1 MSKRSVAVIFGGASS
16 EYEVSLR
23 SASFVIS
30 GVDREK
36 YDLTM
41 VGITKKGQW
50 FLYTGPENAIADDSW
65 NRPEYVTPAVLP
77 PDPSYHGLLVFSPDG
92 VRTIPLDA
100 VFPVLHGKNGEDG
113 TIQGVFQMA
122 QIPFVGCGVL
132 SSAVC
137 MDKAITHTIL
147 DQAGIP
153 NAMWADVYP
162 WDLESFDELEAELSD
177 TLGYPMFIKPA
188 NAGSSVGVSKA
199 VDKTALLEGLKLAFQ
214 HDGKAIVEE
223 FIKGREVE
231 CAVFGNHAAKA
242 SVLGEIAPKKEF
254 YDYEAKYEDDSTDLY
269 IPARIPAETAD
280 LVRELALAAFESLGC
295 EGLARVDFF
304 VQDDGIILNEVN
316 TLPGFTG
323 ISMYPKLMLAAGETY
338 PGLLD
343 SLITL
348 ALERAGGIHD

>member
-77 PDPSYHGLLVFSPDG
+77 PAPSYHGLLVFSPDG
-92 VRTIPLDA
+92 VRTIQLDA

-147 DQAGIP
+147 DQAGVP

-231 CAVFGNHAAKA
+231 CAVFGNHGAKA

-323 ISMYPKLMLAAGETY
+323 ISMYPKLMMEGGMSPYDLVGGLIELAFQK
-338 PGLLD
+338 
-343 SLITL
+343 
-348 ALERAGGIHD
+348 

>member
-147 DQAGIP
+147 DQAGVP

-162 WDLESFDELEAELSD
+162 WDLDDFDELEAELAD
-177 TLGYPMFIKPA
+177 TLGYPVFIKPA

-316 TLPGFTG
+316 TL
-323 ISMYPKLMLAAGETY
+323 
-338 PGLLD
+338 
-343 SLITL
+343 L
-348 ALERAGGIHD
+348 ALPASACIPS

>member
-1 MSKRSVAVIFGGASS
+1 
-16 EYEVSLR
+16 
-23 SASFVIS
+23 
-30 GVDREK
+30 
-36 YDLTM
+36 
-41 VGITKKGQW
+41 
-50 FLYTGPENAIADDSW
+50 
-65 NRPEYVTPAVLP
+65 
-77 PDPSYHGLLVFSPDG
+77 
-92 VRTIPLDA
+92 
-100 VFPVLHGKNGEDG
+100 
-113 TIQGVFQMA
+113 MA

-323 ISMYPKLMLAAGETY
+323 ISMYPKLMME
-338 PGLLD
+338 
-343 SLITL
+343 
-348 ALERAGGIHD
+348 GGISPYDLVGGLIELAFQK

>member
-50 FLYTGPENAIADDSW
+50 FLYTGPEDAIAGDGW

-77 PDPSYHGLLVFSPDG
+77 PDPSYHGLLVFEKG
-92 VRTIPLDA
+92 GLRTIPLD
-100 VFPVLHGKNGEDG
+100 VIFPVLHGKNGEDG

-153 NAMWADVYP
+153 NAMWADIYP
-162 WDLESFDELEAELSD
+162 WDLDDFDEMEAELAD

-199 VDKTALLEGLKLAFQ
+199 ADKNALLKGLKLAFQ

-231 CAVFGNHAAKA
+231 CAVFGNHGAKA
-242 SVLGEIAPKKEF
+242 SILGEIAPKKEF

-304 VQDDGIILNEVN
+304 VQDEGIILNEVN
-316 TLPGFTG
+316 TLPGFTAG
-323 ISMYPKLMLAAGETY
+323 SMYPRLLSGEDGFA
-338 PGLLD
+338 GLLD
-343 SLITL
+343 RLI
-348 ALERAGGIHD
+348 AGARR

>member
-77 PDPSYHGLLVFSPDG
+77 PDPSYHGLLFFSPDG

-316 TLPGFTG
+316 TLPGFTS
-323 ISMYPKLMLAAGETY
+323 ISMYPKLMME
-338 PGLLD
+338 
-343 SLITL
+343 
-348 ALERAGGIHD
+348 GGISPYDLVGGLIELAFQK

>member
-92 VRTIPLDA
+92 VRTIQLDA

-316 TLPGFTG
+316 TLPGFTS
-323 ISMYPKLMLAAGETY
+323 ISMYPKLMME
-338 PGLLD
+338 
-343 SLITL
+343 
-348 ALERAGGIHD
+348 GGISPYDLVGGLIELAFQK

>member
-50 FLYTGPENAIADDSW
+50 LLYSGPEDAIADDGW
-65 NRPEYVTPAVLP
+65 NRPEYVTPAILP
-77 PDPSYHGLLVFSPDG
+77 PDPSYHGLLILSQDG
-92 VRTIPLDA
+92 VRTIPLD
-100 VFPVLHGKNGEDG
+100 VIFPVLHGKNGEDG

-122 QIPFVGCGVL
+122 QIPFVGCGVR

-162 WDLESFDELEAELSD
+162 WDLDDL
-177 TLGYPMFIKPA
+177 MNWKQNWQIRW
-188 NAGSSVGVSKA
+188 
-199 VDKTALLEGLKLAFQ
+199 
-214 HDGKAIVEE
+214 AI
-223 FIKGREVE
+223 R
-231 CAVFGNHAAKA
+231 C
-242 SVLGEIAPKKEF
+242 L
-254 YDYEAKYEDDSTDLY
+254 
-269 IPARIPAETAD
+269 
-280 LVRELALAAFESLGC
+280 
-295 EGLARVDFF
+295 
-304 VQDDGIILNEVN
+304 
-316 TLPGFTG
+316 
-323 ISMYPKLMLAAGETY
+323 
-338 PGLLD
+338 
-343 SLITL
+343 
-348 ALERAGGIHD
+348 

>member
-316 TLPGFTG
+316 TLPGFTS
-323 ISMYPKLMLAAGETY
+323 ISMYPKLMME
-338 PGLLD
+338 
-343 SLITL
+343 
-348 ALERAGGIHD
+348 GGISPYDLVGGLIELAFQK

>member
-304 VQDDGIILNEVN
+304 VEKGTGRGLINEIN
-316 TLPGFTG
+316 TFPGFTS
-323 ISMYPKLMLAAGETY
+323 ISMYPKLMME
-338 PGLLD
+338 
-343 SLITL
+343 
-348 ALERAGGIHD
+348 GGISPYDLVGGLIELAFQK

>member
-50 FLYTGPENAIADDSW
+50 FFYTGPENAIADDNW

-77 PDPSYHGLLVFSPDG
+77 PDPSYHGLLVFEKDSL
-92 VRTIPLDA
+92 RTIPLD
-100 VFPVLHGKNGEDG
+100 VIFPVLHGKNGEDG

-147 DQAGIP
+147 DQAGVP

-231 CAVFGNHAAKA
+231 CAVFGNHGPKA

-323 ISMYPKLMLAAGETY
+323 ISMYPMLWAQRGLDGGKLIDRLIELAF
-338 PGLLD
+338 
-343 SLITL
+343 
-348 ALERAGGIHD
+348 ERQK

>member
-77 PDPSYHGLLVFSPDG
+77 PDPSYHGLLVFEKDSL
-92 VRTIPLDA
+92 RTIPLDA

-162 WDLESFDELEAELSD
+162 WDLDDFDELEAELSD

-231 CAVFGNHAAKA
+231 CAVFGNHAARPDSGRNRRFGA
-242 SVLGEIAPKKEF
+242 GTGLGRF
-254 YDYEAKYEDDSTDLY
+254 
-269 IPARIPAETAD
+269 
-280 LVRELALAAFESLGC
+280 
-295 EGLARVDFF
+295 RVSW
-304 VQDDGIILNEVN
+304 L
-316 TLPGFTG
+316 
-323 ISMYPKLMLAAGETY
+323 
-338 PGLLD
+338 
-343 SLITL
+343 
-348 ALERAGGIHD
+348 

>member
-50 FLYTGPENAIADDSW
+50 FLYTGPEDAIAGDGW

-77 PDPSYHGLLVFSPDG
+77 PDPSYHGLLVFEQVG
-92 VRTIPLDA
+92 LRTIPLD
-100 VFPVLHGKNGEDG
+100 VIFPVLHGKNGEDG

-147 DQAGIP
+147 DQEGMP
-153 NAMWADVYP
+153 NALWADIYP
-162 WDLESFDELEAELSD
+162 WDLDDFDELEAELAD

-199 VDKTALLEGLKLAFQ
+199 ADKNALLKGLKLAFQ

-231 CAVFGNHAAKA
+231 CAVFGNHGAKA
-242 SVLGEIAPKKEF
+242 SILGEIAPKKEF

-304 VQDDGIILNEVN
+304 VQDEGIILNEVN

-323 ISMYPKLMLAAGETY
+323 ISMYPKLTMEGGMSPYDLVGGLIELAFQK
-338 PGLLD
+338 
-343 SLITL
+343 
-348 ALERAGGIHD
+348 

>member
-77 PDPSYHGLLVFSPDG
+77 PDPSYHGLLVFEKDSL
-92 VRTIPLDA
+92 RTIPLD
-100 VFPVLHGKNGEDG
+100 VIFPVLHGKNGEDG

-162 WDLESFDELEAELSD
+162 WDLDDFDELEAELSD

-231 CAVFGNHAAKA
+231 CAVFGNHGAKA

-254 YDYEAKYEDDSTDLY
+254 TIMK
-269 IPARIPAETAD
+269 PNMRMTA
-280 LVRELALAAFESLGC
+280 LTCTFP
-295 EGLARVDFF
+295 
-304 VQDDGIILNEVN
+304 
-316 TLPGFTG
+316 PGFRQKPPIWCG
-323 ISMYPKLMLAAGETY
+323 NWPWPLSSLLAVKDWPE
-338 PGLLD
+338 
-343 SLITL
+343 
-348 ALERAGGIHD
+348 

>member
-50 FLYTGPENAIADDSW
+50 FLYNGPEDAIAGDGW

-77 PDPSYHGLLVFSPDG
+77 PDPSYHGLLVFEKG
-92 VRTIPLDA
+92 GLRTIPLD
-100 VFPVLHGKNGEDG
+100 VIFPVLHGKNGEDG

-153 NAMWADVYP
+153 NAMWADIYP
-162 WDLESFDELEAELSD
+162 WDLDDFDEMEAELAD

-199 VDKTALLEGLKLAFQ
+199 ADKNALLKGLKLAFQ

-231 CAVFGNHAAKA
+231 CAVFGNHGAKA
-242 SVLGEIAPKKEF
+242 SILGEIAPKKEF

-304 VQDDGIILNEVN
+304 VQDEGIILNEVN
-316 TLPGFTG
+316 TLPGFTS
-323 ISMYPKLMLAAGETY
+323 ISMYPKLMMEGGMSPYDLVGGLIELAFQK
-338 PGLLD
+338 
-343 SLITL
+343 
-348 ALERAGGIHD
+348 

>member
-50 FLYTGPENAIADDSW
+50 LLYSGPEDAIADDGW
-65 NRPEYVTPAVLP
+65 NRPEYVTPAILP
-77 PDPSYHGLLVFSPDG
+77 PDPSYHGLLILSQDG
-92 VRTIPLDA
+92 VRTIPLDV

-122 QIPFVGCGVL
+122 QIPFVGCGVR

-162 WDLESFDELEAELSD
+162 WDLDNFDELEAELAD
-177 TLGYPMFIKPA
+177 TLGYPMFVKPA
-188 NAGSSVGVSKA
+188 NAGSSIGVSKA
-199 VDKTALLEGLKLAFQ
+199 ADKTSLLEGLRLAFQ

-231 CAVFGNHAAKA
+231 CAVFGNHGAKA
-242 SVLGEIAPKKEF
+242 SILGEIVPKKAF

-280 LVRELALAAFESLGC
+280 LVRELALAAFESLDC

-304 VQDDGIILNEVN
+304 VQDEGIILNEVN

-323 ISMYPKLMLAAGETY
+323 ISMYPKLMM
-338 PGLLD
+338 
-343 SLITL
+343 
-348 ALERAGGIHD
+348 AGGMSPYDLVGGLIELAFQK

>member
-92 VRTIPLDA
+92 VRTIQLDA

-147 DQAGIP
+147 DQAGVP

-231 CAVFGNHAAKA
+231 CAVFGNHGAKA

-316 TLPGFTG
+316 TLPGFTN
-323 ISMYPKLMLAAGETY
+323 ISMYPKLMMEGGMSPYDLVGGLIELAFQK
-338 PGLLD
+338 
-343 SLITL
+343 
-348 ALERAGGIHD
+348 